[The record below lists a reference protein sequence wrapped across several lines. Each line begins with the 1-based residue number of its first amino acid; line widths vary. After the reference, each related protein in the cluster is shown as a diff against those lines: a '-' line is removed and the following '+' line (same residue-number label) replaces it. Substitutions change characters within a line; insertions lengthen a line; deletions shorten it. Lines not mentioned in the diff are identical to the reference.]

1 MKVNLS
7 MDDIRT
13 KVEEYI
19 KKAGRATGRPVLTV
33 YYVMTADTTPDS
45 ERTNIML
52 ALVAIVFPTS
62 IEDVLGQLFM
72 VGKGFAAVYAYKKVK
87 KYITPQIKDKVE
99 AKLDEWFHDNVTE
112 VDNSFL
118 FSIGIKRASD
128 KIRCPFYIIRICSY

>member
-45 ERTNIML
+45 EQQQYNACFGSHCLPYQYRM
-52 ALVAIVFPTS
+52 
-62 IEDVLGQLFM
+62 
-72 VGKGFAAVYAYKKVK
+72 
-87 KYITPQIKDKVE
+87 
-99 AKLDEWFHDNVTE
+99 
-112 VDNSFL
+112 
-118 FSIGIKRASD
+118 
-128 KIRCPFYIIRICSY
+128 